1 MQAGGD
7 IALALHHAH
16 AAQPP
21 LLELVKDAMSAAP
34 EVPEPDDE
42 GPLYGGPAAHGC
54 STSPMLRRW

>member
-21 LLELVKDAMSAAP
+21 LLELVKDAMGAAS
-34 EVPEPDDE
+34 
-42 GPLYGGPAAHGC
+42 PLRAFP
-54 STSPMLRRW
+54 RRRREM